1 MAVRGGFSSALIT
14 AHRRWWKDVLMLW
27 RRCVVFGL
35 SFDYI
40 PNYSASKQLNE
51 AWLSRADQRRRFAF
65 YALRR
70 SHFVLA
76 HVGGRERDVWWRW
89 GGFTRHRS
97 LPWLQGSIVSQ
108 WHHHQA
114 HPDESMM
121 SWFECRLVRPRVR
134 VCARGGEKAGVE
146 EERFS
151 QT

>member
-51 AWLSRADQRRRFAF
+51 ARLWRADQRRRFAF
-65 YALRR
+65 YAPRR
-70 SHFVLA
+70 SPFVLA
-76 HVGGRERDVWWRW
+76 RVGGRERGTSDE
-89 GGFTRHRS
+89 GGEGSPGTEAS
-97 LPWLQGSIVSQ
+97 LDYKGQWYHNDITIGPTLMSPWCHDLSAG
-108 WHHHQA
+108 
-114 HPDESMM
+114 
-121 SWFECRLVRPRVR
+121 LRVL
-134 VCARGGEKAGVE
+134 VCARWGEKRAGVE